1 MINSVSRNI
10 VKVTFCIGV
19 SFVLSACSFNGTFHR
34 PAQNPPLEE
43 LAYYVSDEDTIHI
56 EYAQN
61 NKEFVLRDSELRVI
75 NTNYS
80 IRNLYFNG
88 FGGNKLNGWLLTPM
102 NVEVKA
108 TILHLHGSA
117 GNLLRQYQLI
127 TPLIDFGYQIFMF
140 DYGGYGCSEGEPSHQ
155 SVLQDAYLALDYLQ
169 NAGIADNKI
178 IIYGQSYGGYLASIV
193 GSNSPDKID
202 AIVIEGAFSS
212 FKEQARYKASVFGNF
227 VKNEFQAD
235 EEIMNNYKPIL
246 VIHSREDKM
255 VPIKFG
261 RKIYNNANQPKEFYQ
276 LNGSHCAGLEN
287 YSKEIASKINQMNSN

>member
-1 MINSVSRNI
+1 MINSKSRNI
-10 VKVTFCIGV
+10 GKVTFCIWV
-19 SFVLSACSFNGTFHR
+19 SLVLCACSFNGTFHR
-34 PAQNPPLEE
+34 PVQNPPLEE

-56 EYAQN
+56 KYAQTS
-61 NKEFVLRDSELRVI
+61 KEFVLRDSELRVI
-75 NTNYS
+75 NENYS
-80 IRNLYFNG
+80 IRNMYFVG
-88 FGGNKLNGWLLTPM
+88 YGGNKLNGWLLTPKH
-102 NVEVKA
+102 VDVKA
-108 TILHLHGSA
+108 TILHFHGSA

-140 DYGGYGCSEGEPSHQ
+140 DYGGYGCSEGDPSHQ
-155 SVLQDAYLALDYLQ
+155 SVLQDAYSALDYIQ
-169 NAGIADNKI
+169 NVGIANNKL

-227 VKNEFQAD
+227 VKNEFRAD
-235 EEIMNNYKPIL
+235 EEIMNNHKPIL
-246 VIHSREDKM
+246 VIHGGEDKM

-276 LNGSHCAGLEN
+276 VNGSHCAGLEK
-287 YSKEIASKINQMNSN
+287 YSKEIAAKINQMIDN